1 MFRIIFLIFIISFS
15 ACQQTDKE
23 TLVIFHAGSLSYP
36 MKSVIEAFHQQYPG
50 IQVVT
55 EAAGSVAT
63 ARKLTDLHRQADIL
77 ALADYQIIDQMLIP
91 EYAGFNLHFATN
103 SIGIAYLPAS
113 RFADSI
119 NKQNWSQIL
128 RKDGIKLGA
137 SDPNADPCGYR
148 TRMIWQLTQQM
159 QKDTTLASDFLDENK
174 YHQRPKETDLIALLE
189 TGSIDY
195 LFIYKSVAVQHGLN
209 FLELG
214 DSLNLGNPELDPW
227 YENAKVNIRGTKA
240 GENIEMKGEA
250 ITYGLTV
257 PHNAPNK
264 TAAFLFLNFL
274 LDSEKGKILL
284 KKTGLQPLDPVRIRI
299 KGDLPKELHI
309 VQPIILNSK
318 E

>member
-1 MFRIIFLIFIISFS
+1 MLRIIFLIIMISFS
-15 ACQQTDKE
+15 ACQQPEKE

-36 MKSVIEAFHQQYPG
+36 LKSVIEAFHQQYPG

-91 EYAGFNLHFATN
+91 EYTGFNLHFATN
-103 SIGIAYLPAS
+103 SIGIAYLPGS
-113 RFADSI
+113 RFADNI
-119 NKQNWSQIL
+119 NIQNWSQIL
-128 RKDGIKLGA
+128 RRDGIKLGA

-148 TRMIWQLTQQM
+148 TRMIWQLTQLM
-159 QKDTTLASDFLDENK
+159 QQDTTLTSDFLNENK

-195 LFIYKSVAVQHGLN
+195 LFIYKSIAVQHRLN

-240 GENIEMKGEA
+240 GENIEMTGEA
-250 ITYGLTV
+250 IIYGLTV

-284 KKTGLQPLDPVRIRI
+284 KNTGLQPLDPVRIRI
-299 KGDLPKELHI
+299 KRDLPKELHI
-309 VQPIILNSK
+309 VQPIILNSN

>member
-1 MFRIIFLIFIISFS
+1 MLRIIFLIIMISFS
-15 ACQQTDKE
+15 ACQQPEKE

-36 MKSVIEAFHQQYPG
+36 LKSVIEAFHQQYPG

-91 EYAGFNLHFATN
+91 EYTGFNLHFATN
-103 SIGIAYLPAS
+103 SIGIAYLPGS
-113 RFADSI
+113 RFADNI
-119 NKQNWSQIL
+119 NIQNWSQIL
-128 RKDGIKLGA
+128 RRDGIKLGA

-148 TRMIWQLTQQM
+148 TRMIWQLTQLM
-159 QKDTTLASDFLDENK
+159 QQDTTLTSDFLNENK

-195 LFIYKSVAVQHGLN
+195 LFIYKSIAVQHRLN

-240 GENIEMKGEA
+240 GENIEMTGEA
-250 ITYGLTV
+250 IMYGLTV

-284 KKTGLQPLDPVRIRI
+284 KNTGLQPLDPVRIRI
-299 KGDLPKELHI
+299 KRDLPKELHI
-309 VQPIILNSK
+309 VQPIILNSN